1 MESKKRILILINQ
14 RTSEADRNWYFFHDK
29 VTESIGADTNVEV
42 TMGDM
47 SQLSLELSAHDSKV
61 YDQEAGWSLGDFD
74 LVVFRFIR
82 REHAVAGA
90 CALFLQRHNIPY
102 IDTQIKAL
110 PYSKFIAQAI
120 RQNDGMT
127 GIPSFYAKP
136 AIVRRTIVEDTLP
149 FAYPVIIKDN
159 NGRKGR
165 LNFIAYNKDEALKI
179 LDENEEVEFIL
190 QAFIPNEGDY
200 RILVIGG
207 EPKLAIYRQ
216 AAGESHLNNT
226 SQGGSSQVVPV
237 ESIAENVMADV
248 VRAAKLENLQIAGVD
263 LMFDSVTGQHYI
275 LEVNSSPQLATGAV
289 TDLKLKAYTDY
300 LVELANGRAVD

>member
-14 RTSEADRNWYFFHDK
+14 RMSEADRNWYFFHDK
-29 VTESIGADTNVEV
+29 VVESIGPDSNVEV

-47 SQLSLELSAHDSKV
+47 SQLSLELSANDSKV
-61 YDQEAGWSLGDFD
+61 YDQEAGWSLSDFD

-90 CALFLQRHNIPY
+90 CALFLQRHGIPY
-102 IDTQIKAL
+102 VDTQIKAL

-136 AIVRRTIVEDTLP
+136 PIIRRTIEEEKLP
-149 FAYPVIIKDN
+149 FQYPLIIKDN

-165 LNFIAYNKDEALKI
+165 LNFIAYTKDEALNI
-179 LDENEEVEFIL
+179 VDENPDVDFII
-190 QAFIPNEGDY
+190 QAFIPNKGDY
-200 RILVIGG
+200 RVLVIGG

-216 AAGESHLNNT
+216 ASDESHLNNT
-226 SQGGSSQVVPV
+226 SQGASSQIVPL
-237 ESIAENVMADV
+237 ESISEAAMADV
-248 VRAAKLENLQIAGVD
+248 VRAAQLENLQIAGVD
-263 LMFDSVTGQHYI
+263 LMFDSETGQHYI

-289 TDLKLKAYTDY
+289 TELKLKAYTDY
-300 LVELANGRAVD
+300 LVELANGRTVD